1 MSHRYRANYLDL
13 AICTNKN
20 NYAASDE
27 QRAKNAGEY
36 SKKETLLASQLPTCW
51 PFSFAAEADRSND
64 PIERAGAGGQG
75 DQMKIGIA
83 TTQQA
88 IE

>member
-1 MSHRYRANYLDL
+1 MSHRCGANYPDL

-20 NYAASDE
+20 NYAASNE

-64 PIERAGAGGQG
+64 PIERAGAGGQSN
-75 DQMKIGIA
+75 
-83 TTQQA
+83 TVRS
-88 IE
+88 EW